1 MKSSPNQDTITVEA
15 SDNEQTIHDISD
27 ADKVLIEIPNENLT
41 IVKAI
46 QSDSDF
52 EATIENEE
60 VSNPN
65 KEKVKKQ
72 KNHKYKNDAK
82 EKVGMY

>member
-15 SDNEQTIHDISD
+15 SDNEQTIHDISG

-52 EATIENEE
+52 EETIENE